1 MHKILYGIRNN
12 NPILLYIKRIASAS
26 IPQFQ
31 RGLYNH
37 GVIYKIHGVIRTDHV
52 VNSKIEAYPTEN
64 I

>member
-1 MHKILYGIRNN
+1 MQEIKNGIDRTHLIYKENC
-12 NPILLYIKRIASAS
+12 IS
-26 IPQFQ
+26 IYSSIFNVVCT
-31 RGLYNH
+31 NH